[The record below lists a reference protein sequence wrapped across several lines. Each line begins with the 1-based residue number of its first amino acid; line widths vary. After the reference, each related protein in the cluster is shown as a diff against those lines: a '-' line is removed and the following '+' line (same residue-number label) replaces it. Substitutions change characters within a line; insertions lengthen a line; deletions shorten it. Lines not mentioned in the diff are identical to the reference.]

1 MAPEYDMVVI
11 GGGAAGLTASGMAA
25 LLGAKT
31 ALIERRKLG
40 GDCTWFGC
48 VPSKTLLRA
57 ARAAHE
63 IRTADRFGLA
73 AREPHFD
80 FSKLMEHVRQTR
92 NRIYQDADAPPH
104 MQALGVEVLAG
115 RARFLDPHTL
125 EVTQEEKV
133 LRRLSSRFFIVATG
147 SRPKMPGFAEPV
159 LTNETIF
166 ELQSRP
172 DRLVVIGAG
181 PVGIEMAQAFTRLGS
196 RVDLVAPADHILAR
210 DDPKHAVM
218 LQECLH
224 REGVVFHL
232 GHKVTALN
240 RGESGLTAALDDGST
255 LVCDAALAAMGR
267 EPVFE
272 ELDLESAGV
281 KVEEKGIRIDS
292 HCRTSQPHI
301 YAAGDVTGK
310 YDFTHMAEHMSKV
323 AVTNAILR
331 WPANLDARHVVASTF
346 TDPEL
351 AHLGESEAE
360 LHHRKATFH
369 EYRFSFDKLDRA
381 ITDAATEGE
390 VKVFADRAGRIL
402 GVSILGANAG
412 EMISEYALAMRN
424 GLRLPDIAKTIH
436 PYPTFLLGNRRLAD
450 QHTAR
455 YLDSPFLGLLGRILG
470 YRGVRKGAAALI
482 HPDRRDQ

>member
-1 MAPEYDMVVI
+1 MGFEYDMIVI
-11 GGGAAGLTASGMAA
+11 GGGAAGLTASGMSA

-31 ALIERRKLG
+31 ALVERRKLG

-63 IRTADRFGLA
+63 IRTADRLGLA
-73 AREPHFD
+73 AAEPQFD
-80 FSKLMEHVRQTR
+80 FSKLMEHVRKTR
-92 NRIYQDADAPPH
+92 SRIYEDADAPPH
-104 MQALGVEVLAG
+104 MERLGVEVVAG
-115 RARFLDPHTL
+115 RARFFDPHTI
-125 EVTQEEKV
+125 EVEDESNRM
-133 LRRLSSRFFIVATG
+133 RRLSSRFFILATG
-147 SRPKMPGFAEPV
+147 SRPKMPEFAERT

-172 DRLVVIGAG
+172 DRLVIMGAG
-181 PVGIEMAQAFTRLGS
+181 PVGIEIAQAFTRLGS
-196 RVDLVAPADHILAR
+196 RVDVVTPGDRILAR
-210 DDPKHAVM
+210 DDPKHAAM
-218 LQECLH
+218 LQEYLR

-232 GHKVTALN
+232 GQKVTTLS
-240 RGESGLTAALDDGST
+240 RGAGGLTAALDDGNT
-255 LVCDAALAAMGR
+255 LTCDAVLAAMGR
-267 EPVFE
+267 EPVVE

-281 KVEEKGIRIDS
+281 QVEEKGIMIDL
-292 HCRTSQPHI
+292 HCRTSQRHI
-301 YAAGDVTGK
+301 YAVGDVTGK
-310 YDFTHMAEHMSKV
+310 YNFTHMAEHMSKV

-331 WPANLDARHVVASTF
+331 WPANVDARHVVWSTF
-346 TDPEL
+346 SDPEL

-360 LHHRKATFH
+360 LHKRKARYN

-381 ITDAATEGE
+381 ITDAATKGE
-390 VKVFADRAGRIL
+390 VKVFAGRAGRIL

-424 GLRLPDIAKTIH
+424 GLRLSDIANTIH
-436 PYPTFLLGNRRLAD
+436 PYPTFLLANRKVAD

-455 YLDSPFLGLLGRILG
+455 YLDSPFLALLGRILG

-482 HPDRRDQ
+482 HQDRRDR